1 MVDLDCWCVT
11 FREII
16 FDLNHRNCGDSGIV
30 EGLSVSSGT
39 PKYSFLSFW
48 SFRNILKLSYFWL
61 HYFKL
66 LFFSIFLSSVR

>member
-1 MVDLDCWCVT
+1 MT

-39 PKYSFLSFW
+39 AKYSFLSFW
-48 SFRNILKLSYFWL
+48 SF
-61 HYFKL
+61 
-66 LFFSIFLSSVR
+66 LFLVTLF